1 MMKETKQGEYIQYD
15 DTDKITKI
23 EWYTDGK
30 LDCSLEVSDGNHSY
44 KHGDGNIWQKYTIKG
59 GKPDGEWIIYHPGNK
74 VWQYRKF

>member
-44 KHGDGNIWQKYTIKG
+44 KHGDGNIMNNYVKMILEFIKLVS
-59 GKPDGEWIIYHPGNK
+59 KI
-74 VWQYRKF
+74 